1 MALDLM
7 YDTFF
12 CEFPLGRLS
21 EWDAFIEDH
30 PRIQTLAEF
39 STDYDE
45 ILAAF
50 RAHNFV
56 EQYARQ
62 CQNDQDFRRD
72 HTTFEECE
80 ANLDAVRRWISTL
93 GAQAATAQLDYICW
107 AHRAYDW
114 STLARNT
121 RSPLQEDIMALLS
134 EYTRALLSNI
144 SVNTRHRDHTTL
156 PRPDGSKENAPPA
169 ADTRTQHAHL
179 ALLLSKLAALREPR

>member
-7 YDTFF
+7 YDTLF

-21 EWDAFIEDH
+21 QWDEFIEDH
-30 PRIQTLAEF
+30 PPIQTLAEF
-39 STDYDE
+39 EGHYAE
-45 ILAAF
+45 ILEAF
-50 RAHNFV
+50 RDHNFV

-72 HTTFEECE
+72 HTTFAQCE
-80 ANLDAVRRWISTL
+80 MNLDAVRRWISTL

-121 RSPLQEDIMALLS
+121 RSPLQEDLMALLS
-134 EYTRALLSNI
+134 EYTRVPLSNI
-144 SVNTRHRDHTTL
+144 PVNTRLRDHTPR
-156 PRPDGSKENAPPA
+156 PRPDGSQENAPPGHG
-169 ADTRTQHAHL
+169 QHAHL
-179 ALLLSKLAALREPR
+179 TRLLARYARLTSTSPI